1 MFLGRGERW
10 QRAAAGPG
18 GLMRACVLFMYVPS
32 RRTCVV
38 VGRSHHVAKE
48 GIGCTLQRSAAVVDS
63 TVVRYRQSWR
73 RRAVLSG
80 RCGQV

>member
-1 MFLGRGERW
+1 MIPQKNMFLGRGERW

-38 VGRSHHVAKE
+38 DGRSHHVAKE
-48 GIGCTLQRSAAVVDS
+48 GIGCTLQVNWLCECD
-63 TVVRYRQSWR
+63 
-73 RRAVLSG
+73 G
-80 RCGQV
+80 CGCE